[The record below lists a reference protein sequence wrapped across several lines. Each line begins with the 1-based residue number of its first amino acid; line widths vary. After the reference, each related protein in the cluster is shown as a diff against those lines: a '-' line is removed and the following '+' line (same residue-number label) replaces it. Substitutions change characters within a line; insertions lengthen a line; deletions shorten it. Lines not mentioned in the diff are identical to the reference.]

1 MDIGGGTTDIAVFVE
16 GSIYHTAVLAVG
28 GDMLTNDIA
37 IGLRTPRPEAE
48 SIKRKYGCALASMMK
63 PDEKIEVPSVGGRRP
78 RVLAR
83 QTLCEIIQPRLEELF
98 AMVDREVRRAG
109 YAGRVNGGVV
119 VTGGSSIME
128 GVPELAE
135 QILDMPVRRGLPRG
149 VGGLIDVI
157 SNPMYATGVGLGIYG
172 AAHRRPAQV
181 QEGDGSKHLRQG
193 DCANE
198 GVVRGNLLG
207 QGGRGMAISIEMMEA
222 EKMANIKVIGV
233 GGGGS
238 NAVSRMIAAS
248 MTGVEFIVVNTDAQA
263 LRHSPVDNKIQIGE
277 KLTKGLGAG
286 ANPEIGRKAAI
297 EDTDRLLQAMQGA
310 DMVFITA
317 GLGGGTGGGAA
328 PIIANLAK
336 EMEILTVGVVT
347 KPFIFEGKRRGDQAE
362 HCLEELKAGV
372 DSLII
377 IPNQRLINASSKN
390 TGVKDAFAMA
400 DNILR
405 QAVQGIADIIVK
417 PGYINV
423 DFADVR
429 AVMSER
435 GLAMMGI
442 GEATEDNAAVDAVQK
457 AINSPLLENQSIKG
471 ARGVLLNFTHSSTLP
486 IYQLSEASKIV
497 HDMVDRDANIIFGD
511 VIEDEM
517 GQNVRVTVIATG
529 FDGAPDAEQLE
540 AAPISSL
547 RPYTPKPAPQK
558 ASPEGALSAQG
569 RGQEGGQHD
578 AAAGGSDRG
587 GAGYPDL
594 PAPAGGLAAGR

>member
-1 MDIGGGTTDIAVFVE
+1 
-16 GSIYHTAVLAVG
+16 
-28 GDMLTNDIA
+28 
-37 IGLRTPRPEAE
+37 
-48 SIKRKYGCALASMMK
+48 
-63 PDEKIEVPSVGGRRP
+63 
-78 RVLAR
+78 
-83 QTLCEIIQPRLEELF
+83 
-98 AMVDREVRRAG
+98 
-109 YAGRVNGGVV
+109 
-119 VTGGSSIME
+119 
-128 GVPELAE
+128 
-135 QILDMPVRRGLPRG
+135 
-149 VGGLIDVI
+149 
-157 SNPMYATGVGLGIYG
+157 
-172 AAHRRPAQV
+172 
-181 QEGDGSKHLRQG
+181 
-193 DCANE
+193 
-198 GVVRGNLLG
+198 
-207 QGGRGMAISIEMMEA
+207 MAISIEMMGA

-238 NAVSRMIAAS
+238 NAVSRMIASS
-248 MTGVEFIVVNTDAQA
+248 MSGVEFIVVNTDAQA
-263 LRHSPVDNKIQIGE
+263 LRHSPVENKIQIGE

-328 PIIANLAK
+328 PIIATLAQ

-362 HCLEELKAGV
+362 RCLEELKAGV

-423 DFADVR
+423 DFADIR

-471 ARGVLLNFTHSSTLP
+471 ARGVLLNFTHASTLP

-529 FDGAPDAEQLE
+529 FDEAPEAEQPE
-540 AAPISSL
+540 AAPIPSL
-547 RPYTPKPAPQK
+547 RPYAPRPSLQK
-558 ASPEGALSAQG
+558 ASPEGAFLRRGSAKKVVNMMLPL
-569 RGQEGGQHD
+569 E
-578 AAAGGSDRG
+578 
-587 GAGYPDL
+587 DL
-594 PAPAGGLAAGR
+594 TEEVLDIPTFLRRQAD

>member
-1 MDIGGGTTDIAVFVE
+1 
-16 GSIYHTAVLAVG
+16 
-28 GDMLTNDIA
+28 
-37 IGLRTPRPEAE
+37 
-48 SIKRKYGCALASMMK
+48 
-63 PDEKIEVPSVGGRRP
+63 
-78 RVLAR
+78 
-83 QTLCEIIQPRLEELF
+83 
-98 AMVDREVRRAG
+98 
-109 YAGRVNGGVV
+109 
-119 VTGGSSIME
+119 
-128 GVPELAE
+128 
-135 QILDMPVRRGLPRG
+135 
-149 VGGLIDVI
+149 
-157 SNPMYATGVGLGIYG
+157 
-172 AAHRRPAQV
+172 
-181 QEGDGSKHLRQG
+181 
-193 DCANE
+193 
-198 GVVRGNLLG
+198 
-207 QGGRGMAISIEMMEA
+207 MAISLEAIEA

-238 NAVSRMIAAS
+238 NAVSRMVSSS
-248 MTGVEFIVVNTDAQA
+248 MSGVEFIVVNTDAQA
-263 LRHSPVDNKIQIGE
+263 LRHTPVENKIQIGE

-362 HCLEELKAGV
+362 RCLEELKAGV

-400 DNILR
+400 DNVLR
-405 QAVQGIADIIVK
+405 QAAQGIADIIVK

-442 GEATEDNAAVDAVQK
+442 GEAADENAAVDAVQK

-471 ARGVLLNFTHSSTLP
+471 ARGVLLNFTHSPSLP

-511 VIEDEM
+511 VIEEEM
-517 GQNVRVTVIATG
+517 AETVRVTVIATG
-529 FDGAPDAEQLE
+529 FDGAQASE
-540 AAPISSL
+540 AVEEVASVAQL
-547 RPYTPKPAPQK
+547 RPYTPKPAPPK
-558 ASPEGALSAQG
+558 PPAENVPFLR
-569 RGQEGGQHD
+569 RGQAKKVVNAPQLPLD
-578 AAAGGSDRG
+578 
-587 GAGYPDL
+587 DL
-594 PAPAGGLAAGR
+594 SEEVLDIPTFLRRQAD

>member
-1 MDIGGGTTDIAVFVE
+1 
-16 GSIYHTAVLAVG
+16 
-28 GDMLTNDIA
+28 
-37 IGLRTPRPEAE
+37 
-48 SIKRKYGCALASMMK
+48 
-63 PDEKIEVPSVGGRRP
+63 
-78 RVLAR
+78 
-83 QTLCEIIQPRLEELF
+83 
-98 AMVDREVRRAG
+98 
-109 YAGRVNGGVV
+109 
-119 VTGGSSIME
+119 
-128 GVPELAE
+128 
-135 QILDMPVRRGLPRG
+135 
-149 VGGLIDVI
+149 
-157 SNPMYATGVGLGIYG
+157 
-172 AAHRRPAQV
+172 
-181 QEGDGSKHLRQG
+181 
-193 DCANE
+193 
-198 GVVRGNLLG
+198 
-207 QGGRGMAISIEMMEA
+207 MAISIEMMGA

-238 NAVSRMIAAS
+238 NAVSRMIASS
-248 MTGVEFIVVNTDAQA
+248 MSGVEFIVVNTDAQA
-263 LRHSPVDNKIQIGE
+263 LRHSPVEHKIQIGE

-328 PIIANLAK
+328 PIIANLAQ

-362 HCLEELKAGV
+362 RCLEELKAGV

-423 DFADVR
+423 DFADIR

-471 ARGVLLNFTHSSTLP
+471 ARGVLLNFTHASTLP

-529 FDGAPDAEQLE
+529 FDEAPEAEQPE
-540 AAPISSL
+540 AAPIPSL
-547 RPYTPKPAPQK
+547 RPYAPRPAPQK
-558 ASPEGALSAQG
+558 AAPEGAFLR
-569 RGQEGGQHD
+569 RG
-578 AAAGGSDRG
+578 AAKKVVNMML
-587 GAGYPDL
+587 PLEDL
-594 PAPAGGLAAGR
+594 TEEVLDIPTFLRRQAD

>member
-1 MDIGGGTTDIAVFVE
+1 
-16 GSIYHTAVLAVG
+16 
-28 GDMLTNDIA
+28 
-37 IGLRTPRPEAE
+37 
-48 SIKRKYGCALASMMK
+48 
-63 PDEKIEVPSVGGRRP
+63 
-78 RVLAR
+78 
-83 QTLCEIIQPRLEELF
+83 
-98 AMVDREVRRAG
+98 
-109 YAGRVNGGVV
+109 
-119 VTGGSSIME
+119 
-128 GVPELAE
+128 
-135 QILDMPVRRGLPRG
+135 
-149 VGGLIDVI
+149 
-157 SNPMYATGVGLGIYG
+157 
-172 AAHRRPAQV
+172 
-181 QEGDGSKHLRQG
+181 
-193 DCANE
+193 
-198 GVVRGNLLG
+198 
-207 QGGRGMAISIEMMEA
+207 MAISLETVEA

-238 NAVSRMIAAS
+238 NAVSRMVS
-248 MTGVEFIVVNTDAQA
+248 STMSGVEFIVVNTDAQA
-263 LRHSPVDNKIQIGE
+263 LRHSPVENKIQVGE

-362 HCLEELKAGV
+362 RCLEELKASV

-400 DNILR
+400 DNVLR

-423 DFADVR
+423 DFA
-429 AVMSER
+429 
-435 GLAMMGI
+435 
-442 GEATEDNAAVDAVQK
+442 DAVQK

-471 ARGVLLNFTHSSTLP
+471 ARGVLLNFTHAPSLP

-511 VIEDEM
+511 VIEEEM
-517 GQNVRVTVIATG
+517 AETVRVTVIATG
-529 FDGAPDAEQLE
+529 FDGVQASE
-540 AAPISSL
+540 AVEEVASVAQL
-547 RPYTPKPAPQK
+547 RPYAPKPAPPK
-558 ASPEGALSAQG
+558 PPAESVPFLR
-569 RGQEGGQHD
+569 RGQAKKVVNAPQLPLD
-578 AAAGGSDRG
+578 
-587 GAGYPDL
+587 DL
-594 PAPAGGLAAGR
+594 SEEVLDIPTFLRRQAD

>member
-1 MDIGGGTTDIAVFVE
+1 
-16 GSIYHTAVLAVG
+16 
-28 GDMLTNDIA
+28 
-37 IGLRTPRPEAE
+37 
-48 SIKRKYGCALASMMK
+48 
-63 PDEKIEVPSVGGRRP
+63 
-78 RVLAR
+78 
-83 QTLCEIIQPRLEELF
+83 
-98 AMVDREVRRAG
+98 
-109 YAGRVNGGVV
+109 
-119 VTGGSSIME
+119 
-128 GVPELAE
+128 
-135 QILDMPVRRGLPRG
+135 
-149 VGGLIDVI
+149 
-157 SNPMYATGVGLGIYG
+157 
-172 AAHRRPAQV
+172 
-181 QEGDGSKHLRQG
+181 
-193 DCANE
+193 
-198 GVVRGNLLG
+198 
-207 QGGRGMAISIEMMEA
+207 MAISLEAVEA

-238 NAVSRMIAAS
+238 NAVSRMVSSS
-248 MTGVEFIVVNTDAQA
+248 MSGVEFIVVNTDAQA
-263 LRHSPVDNKIQIGE
+263 LRHSAVELKLQIGE

-297 EDTDRLLQAMQGA
+297 EDTDRILQELQGA
-310 DMVFITA
+310 DMVFLTC

-328 PIIANLAK
+328 PILANLAK

-362 HCLEELKAGV
+362 RCLEELKASV

-400 DNILR
+400 DNVLR

-442 GEATEDNAAVDAVQK
+442 GEATDDNAAVEAVQK

-471 ARGVLLNFTHSSTLP
+471 ARGVLLNFTHSSTMP

-497 HDMVDRDANIIFGD
+497 HDLVDKEANIIFGD

-517 GQNVRVTVIATG
+517 AQNVRVTVIATG
-529 FDGAPDAEQLE
+529 FDGAQGAE
-540 AAPISSL
+540 AAEEAASVTQL
-547 RPYTPKPAPQK
+547 RPYAPKPAPPK
-558 ASPEGALSAQG
+558 PASESVSYLRKGQAKKVVNAPQLPLEDLSEEVLDIPTFLRRQA
-569 RGQEGGQHD
+569 D
-578 AAAGGSDRG
+578 
-587 GAGYPDL
+587 
-594 PAPAGGLAAGR
+594 

>member
-1 MDIGGGTTDIAVFVE
+1 
-16 GSIYHTAVLAVG
+16 
-28 GDMLTNDIA
+28 
-37 IGLRTPRPEAE
+37 
-48 SIKRKYGCALASMMK
+48 
-63 PDEKIEVPSVGGRRP
+63 
-78 RVLAR
+78 
-83 QTLCEIIQPRLEELF
+83 
-98 AMVDREVRRAG
+98 
-109 YAGRVNGGVV
+109 
-119 VTGGSSIME
+119 
-128 GVPELAE
+128 
-135 QILDMPVRRGLPRG
+135 
-149 VGGLIDVI
+149 
-157 SNPMYATGVGLGIYG
+157 
-172 AAHRRPAQV
+172 
-181 QEGDGSKHLRQG
+181 
-193 DCANE
+193 
-198 GVVRGNLLG
+198 
-207 QGGRGMAISIEMMEA
+207 MAISIEMMGA

-238 NAVSRMIAAS
+238 NAVSRMIASS
-248 MTGVEFIVVNTDAQA
+248 MSGVEFIVVNTDAQA
-263 LRHSPVDNKIQIGE
+263 LRHSPVENKIQIGE

-286 ANPEIGRKAAI
+286 ANPEVGRKAAI

-328 PIIANLAK
+328 PIIATLAQ

-362 HCLEELKAGV
+362 HCLEALKAGV

-423 DFADVR
+423 DFADIR

-471 ARGVLLNFTHSSTLP
+471 ARGVLLNFTHASTLP

-529 FDGAPDAEQLE
+529 FDEAPEAEQPE
-540 AAPISSL
+540 AAPIPSL
-547 RPYTPKPAPQK
+547 RPYAPKPAPQK
-558 ASPEGALSAQG
+558 ASPEGAFLRRGSAKKVVNMTLPL
-569 RGQEGGQHD
+569 E
-578 AAAGGSDRG
+578 
-587 GAGYPDL
+587 DL
-594 PAPAGGLAAGR
+594 TEEVLDIPTFLRRQAD

>member
-1 MDIGGGTTDIAVFVE
+1 
-16 GSIYHTAVLAVG
+16 
-28 GDMLTNDIA
+28 
-37 IGLRTPRPEAE
+37 
-48 SIKRKYGCALASMMK
+48 
-63 PDEKIEVPSVGGRRP
+63 
-78 RVLAR
+78 
-83 QTLCEIIQPRLEELF
+83 
-98 AMVDREVRRAG
+98 
-109 YAGRVNGGVV
+109 
-119 VTGGSSIME
+119 
-128 GVPELAE
+128 
-135 QILDMPVRRGLPRG
+135 
-149 VGGLIDVI
+149 
-157 SNPMYATGVGLGIYG
+157 
-172 AAHRRPAQV
+172 
-181 QEGDGSKHLRQG
+181 
-193 DCANE
+193 
-198 GVVRGNLLG
+198 
-207 QGGRGMAISIEMMEA
+207 MAISIEMMEA

-238 NAVSRMIAAS
+238 NAVSRMIASS
-248 MTGVEFIVVNTDAQA
+248 MSGVEFIVVNTDAQA
-263 LRHSPVDNKIQIGE
+263 LRHSSVENKIQIGE

-347 KPFIFEGKRRGDQAE
+347 KPFVFEGKRRGDQAE
-362 HCLEELKAGV
+362 RCLEELKAGV

-405 QAVQGIADIIVK
+405 QAVQGIADIVVK

-529 FDGAPDAEQLE
+529 FDEAPEAEQPE

-547 RPYTPKPAPQK
+547 RPYTPKPASQK
-558 ASPEGALSAQG
+558 APPEGAFLRKG
-569 RGQEGGQHD
+569 
-578 AAAGGSDRG
+578 AAKKVVNMTL
-587 GAGYPDL
+587 PLEDL
-594 PAPAGGLAAGR
+594 TEEVLDIPTFLRRQAD

>member
-1 MDIGGGTTDIAVFVE
+1 
-16 GSIYHTAVLAVG
+16 
-28 GDMLTNDIA
+28 
-37 IGLRTPRPEAE
+37 
-48 SIKRKYGCALASMMK
+48 
-63 PDEKIEVPSVGGRRP
+63 
-78 RVLAR
+78 
-83 QTLCEIIQPRLEELF
+83 
-98 AMVDREVRRAG
+98 
-109 YAGRVNGGVV
+109 
-119 VTGGSSIME
+119 
-128 GVPELAE
+128 
-135 QILDMPVRRGLPRG
+135 
-149 VGGLIDVI
+149 
-157 SNPMYATGVGLGIYG
+157 
-172 AAHRRPAQV
+172 
-181 QEGDGSKHLRQG
+181 
-193 DCANE
+193 
-198 GVVRGNLLG
+198 
-207 QGGRGMAISIEMMEA
+207 MAISIEMMGA

-238 NAVSRMIAAS
+238 NAVSRMIASS
-248 MTGVEFIVVNTDAQA
+248 MSGVEFIVVNTDAQA
-263 LRHSPVDNKIQIGE
+263 LRHSPVEHKIQIGE

-328 PIIANLAK
+328 PIIANLAQ

-362 HCLEELKAGV
+362 RCLEELKAGV

-423 DFADVR
+423 DFADIR

-471 ARGVLLNFTHSSTLP
+471 ARGVLLNFTHASTLP

-517 GQNVRVTVIATG
+517 GQNVRVTVLATG
-529 FDGAPDAEQLE
+529 FDVAPDAEQPE
-540 AAPISSL
+540 AAPIPSL
-547 RPYTPKPAPQK
+547 RPYAPRPAPQK
-558 ASPEGALSAQG
+558 AAPEGVFLRRGSAKKVVNMTLPL
-569 RGQEGGQHD
+569 E
-578 AAAGGSDRG
+578 
-587 GAGYPDL
+587 DL
-594 PAPAGGLAAGR
+594 TEEVLDIPTFLRRQAD

>member
-1 MDIGGGTTDIAVFVE
+1 
-16 GSIYHTAVLAVG
+16 
-28 GDMLTNDIA
+28 
-37 IGLRTPRPEAE
+37 
-48 SIKRKYGCALASMMK
+48 
-63 PDEKIEVPSVGGRRP
+63 
-78 RVLAR
+78 
-83 QTLCEIIQPRLEELF
+83 
-98 AMVDREVRRAG
+98 
-109 YAGRVNGGVV
+109 
-119 VTGGSSIME
+119 
-128 GVPELAE
+128 
-135 QILDMPVRRGLPRG
+135 
-149 VGGLIDVI
+149 
-157 SNPMYATGVGLGIYG
+157 
-172 AAHRRPAQV
+172 
-181 QEGDGSKHLRQG
+181 
-193 DCANE
+193 
-198 GVVRGNLLG
+198 
-207 QGGRGMAISIEMMEA
+207 MAISIEMMEA

-238 NAVSRMIAAS
+238 NAVSRMIASS
-248 MTGVEFIVVNTDAQA
+248 MSGVEFIVVNTDAQA
-263 LRHSPVDNKIQIGE
+263 LRHSPVENKVQIGE

-286 ANPEIGRKAAI
+286 ANPEVGRKAAI

-328 PIIANLAK
+328 PIIANLAQ

-362 HCLEELKAGV
+362 HCLEELKAAV

-423 DFADVR
+423 DFADIR

-471 ARGVLLNFTHSSTLP
+471 ARGVLLNFTHASTLP

-497 HDMVDRDANIIFGD
+497 HDLVDRDANIIFGD

-529 FDGAPDAEQLE
+529 FDQAPEAEQPE
-540 AAPISSL
+540 AAPIPSL
-547 RPYTPKPAPQK
+547 RPYAPKPAPQK
-558 ASPEGALSAQG
+558 ASPEGPFLR
-569 RGQEGGQHD
+569 RG
-578 AAAGGSDRG
+578 AAKKVVNMTL
-587 GAGYPDL
+587 PLEDL
-594 PAPAGGLAAGR
+594 TEEVLDIPTFLRRQAD

>member
-1 MDIGGGTTDIAVFVE
+1 
-16 GSIYHTAVLAVG
+16 
-28 GDMLTNDIA
+28 
-37 IGLRTPRPEAE
+37 
-48 SIKRKYGCALASMMK
+48 
-63 PDEKIEVPSVGGRRP
+63 
-78 RVLAR
+78 
-83 QTLCEIIQPRLEELF
+83 
-98 AMVDREVRRAG
+98 
-109 YAGRVNGGVV
+109 
-119 VTGGSSIME
+119 
-128 GVPELAE
+128 
-135 QILDMPVRRGLPRG
+135 
-149 VGGLIDVI
+149 
-157 SNPMYATGVGLGIYG
+157 
-172 AAHRRPAQV
+172 
-181 QEGDGSKHLRQG
+181 
-193 DCANE
+193 
-198 GVVRGNLLG
+198 
-207 QGGRGMAISIEMMEA
+207 MAISIEMMES
-222 EKMANIKVIGV
+222 ERMANIKVIGV

-238 NAVSRMIAAS
+238 NAVSRMIASS
-248 MTGVEFIVVNTDAQA
+248 MSGVEFIVVNTDAQA
-263 LRHSPVDNKIQIGE
+263 LRHSSVENKIQLGE

-362 HCLEELKAGV
+362 RCLEELKAGV

-405 QAVQGIADIIVK
+405 QAVQGIADIVVK

-529 FDGAPDAEQLE
+529 FDEASDAEQAE
-540 AAPISSL
+540 AAPVPSL

-558 ASPEGALSAQG
+558 AAPEGAFL
-569 RGQEGGQHD
+569 RK
-578 AAAGGSDRG
+578 
-587 GAGYPDL
+587 GAVKKVVNMTLPLEDL
-594 PAPAGGLAAGR
+594 TEEVLDIPTFLRRQAD

>member
-1 MDIGGGTTDIAVFVE
+1 
-16 GSIYHTAVLAVG
+16 
-28 GDMLTNDIA
+28 
-37 IGLRTPRPEAE
+37 
-48 SIKRKYGCALASMMK
+48 
-63 PDEKIEVPSVGGRRP
+63 
-78 RVLAR
+78 
-83 QTLCEIIQPRLEELF
+83 
-98 AMVDREVRRAG
+98 
-109 YAGRVNGGVV
+109 
-119 VTGGSSIME
+119 
-128 GVPELAE
+128 
-135 QILDMPVRRGLPRG
+135 
-149 VGGLIDVI
+149 
-157 SNPMYATGVGLGIYG
+157 
-172 AAHRRPAQV
+172 
-181 QEGDGSKHLRQG
+181 
-193 DCANE
+193 
-198 GVVRGNLLG
+198 
-207 QGGRGMAISIEMMEA
+207 MAISIEMMEA

-238 NAVSRMIAAS
+238 NAVSRMIASS
-248 MTGVEFIVVNTDAQA
+248 MSGVEFIVVNTDAQA
-263 LRHSPVDNKIQIGE
+263 LRHSPVENKIQIGE

-362 HCLEELKAGV
+362 RCLEELKAGV

-405 QAVQGIADIIVK
+405 QAVQGIADIVVK

-471 ARGVLLNFTHSSTLP
+471 ARGVLLNFTHASTLP

-529 FDGAPDAEQLE
+529 FDEAPEAEQPE

-547 RPYTPKPAPQK
+547 RPYTPKPASQK
-558 ASPEGALSAQG
+558 APPEGAFLRKG
-569 RGQEGGQHD
+569 
-578 AAAGGSDRG
+578 AAKKVVNMTL
-587 GAGYPDL
+587 PLEDL
-594 PAPAGGLAAGR
+594 TEEVLDIPTFLRRQAD

>member
-1 MDIGGGTTDIAVFVE
+1 
-16 GSIYHTAVLAVG
+16 
-28 GDMLTNDIA
+28 
-37 IGLRTPRPEAE
+37 
-48 SIKRKYGCALASMMK
+48 
-63 PDEKIEVPSVGGRRP
+63 
-78 RVLAR
+78 
-83 QTLCEIIQPRLEELF
+83 
-98 AMVDREVRRAG
+98 
-109 YAGRVNGGVV
+109 
-119 VTGGSSIME
+119 
-128 GVPELAE
+128 
-135 QILDMPVRRGLPRG
+135 
-149 VGGLIDVI
+149 
-157 SNPMYATGVGLGIYG
+157 
-172 AAHRRPAQV
+172 
-181 QEGDGSKHLRQG
+181 
-193 DCANE
+193 
-198 GVVRGNLLG
+198 
-207 QGGRGMAISIEMMEA
+207 MAISMETMEA

-238 NAVSRMIAAS
+238 NAIGRMVAS
-248 MTGVEFIVVNTDAQA
+248 SMSGVEFIVVNTDAQA
-263 LRHSPVDNKIQIGE
+263 LRHSPVENKMQIGE

-297 EDTDRLLQAMQGA
+297 EDTDRLLQALQGA

-336 EMEILTVGVVT
+336 EMDILTVGVVT

-362 HCLEELKAGV
+362 RCLEELKASV

-400 DNILR
+400 DNVLR

-442 GEATEDNAAVDAVQK
+442 GEAGDDNAAVDAVQK

-471 ARGVLLNFTHSSTLP
+471 ARGVLLNFTHASTLP

-497 HDMVDRDANIIFGD
+497 HDLVDREANIIFGD

-517 GQNVRVTVIATG
+517 AETVRVTVIATG
-529 FDGAPDAEQLE
+529 FDGAQGEVIEETTSVTQ
-540 AAPISSL
+540 L
-547 RPYTPKPAPQK
+547 RPYAPKPAPPK
-558 ASPEGALSAQG
+558 PAASEPMSYLRKGQAKKVVNAPQLPLEDLSEEVLDIPTFLRRQA
-569 RGQEGGQHD
+569 D
-578 AAAGGSDRG
+578 
-587 GAGYPDL
+587 
-594 PAPAGGLAAGR
+594 